1 MNRNQIWQG
10 KKLEDKI
17 IEKYPTMKINSNKTN
32 SNQKNRDQIQHV
44 KTMKNNEI
52 KNKINFINYFK

>member
-17 IEKYPTMKINSNKTN
+17 IEKNPTMKINSNKTN
-32 SNQKNRDQIQHV
+32 SN
-44 KTMKNNEI
+44 
-52 KNKINFINYFK
+52 

>member
-17 IEKYPTMKINSNKTN
+17 IEKNSTVKINSNKTN
-32 SNQKNRDQIQHV
+32 NNEKNRDQIQHV
-44 KTMKNNEI
+44 KTMKNDEI